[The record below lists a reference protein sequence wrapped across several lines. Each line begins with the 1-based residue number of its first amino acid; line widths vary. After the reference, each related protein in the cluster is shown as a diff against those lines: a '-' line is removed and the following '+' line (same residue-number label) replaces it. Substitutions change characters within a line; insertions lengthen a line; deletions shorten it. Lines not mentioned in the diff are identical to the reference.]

1 MTTPEKAPTNPVRA
15 QWARLAPREQRM
27 VLAAVLLVSAAVLWW
42 VGVAPALR
50 TLRAA
55 PTQHAELDAQLQRMR
70 SLQAQAQA
78 LQTQP
83 SLGYDEALRALELT
97 IRQRLGTTA
106 RYSIAGERVTVT
118 LAGAAPDAL
127 AQWLSQARVNARALP
142 GEARLKRNAAGLWDG
157 TLVMTLPPR

>member
-1 MTTPEKAPTNPVRA
+1 MSNSADLKAH
-15 QWARLAPREQRM
+15 WGKLAPREQRM
-27 VLAAVLLVSAAVLWW
+27 VLGTTLLVVCALLWW
-42 VGVAPALR
+42 LVIAPAVR

-55 PTQHAELDAQLQRMR
+55 PAQHAALDVQLQQML

-78 LQTQP
+78 LQNQP
-83 SLGYDEALRALELT
+83 RLAYDDALRALELT

-118 LAGAAPDAL
+118 LTGATPEAL
-127 AQWLSQARVNARALP
+127 AQWLAQARVNARALP
-142 GEARLKRNAAGLWDG
+142 AEARLKRTAAGQWDG